1 MFGRRSGGDR
11 VFPAVA
17 GAAAT
22 SAAWTGPEKPDPAI
36 FDLALRH
43 AGCAASEPV
52 MIGDRLDNDIRP
64 ARLLGWRTMRVLQGP
79 GRFQSPRDSW
89 DEPDLT
95 VANVT
100 LIPPAL
106 IGRIQNCEIGAIR
119 IASETWGT
127 PVGRASPSL
136 WTRRATA
143 KGDRAALAEP
153 MRREIPMRLPHNP
166 AAVVFDMDG
175 LLFDTETLYQEA
187 IQFAAAEGGHEVA
200 VDIFKR
206 MVGVPWA
213 QSRTMLLSHFGEAFP
228 VDEFQETWVRHFW
241 VIAETRLAL
250 KPGALE
256 LLDTLDQLRL
266 PRAIATSSYRRT
278 VERHLTAHNLMG
290 RFQEIVGHG
299 DYENGKPAPDPFLKA
314 AERLGVEPR
323 YCLALEDSHNGVRSA
338 SSAGMI
344 TIMVPDLL
352 EPTDEIRGLCAL
364 IVRDLHEVR
373 SLILA
378 AVDRSGLRF

>member
-1 MFGRRSGGDR
+1 
-11 VFPAVA
+11 
-17 GAAAT
+17 
-22 SAAWTGPEKPDPAI
+22 
-36 FDLALRH
+36 
-43 AGCAASEPV
+43 
-52 MIGDRLDNDIRP
+52 
-64 ARLLGWRTMRVLQGP
+64 
-79 GRFQSPRDSW
+79 
-89 DEPDLT
+89 
-95 VANVT
+95 
-100 LIPPAL
+100 
-106 IGRIQNCEIGAIR
+106 
-119 IASETWGT
+119 
-127 PVGRASPSL
+127 
-136 WTRRATA
+136 
-143 KGDRAALAEP
+143 
-153 MRREIPMRLPHNP
+153 
-166 AAVVFDMDG
+166 
-175 LLFDTETLYQEA
+175 
-187 IQFAAAEGGHEVA
+187 
-200 VDIFKR
+200 

-256 LLDTLDQLRL
+256 MLDTLDQLRL

-290 RFQEIVGHG
+290 RFQEIVGYG

-352 EPTDEIRGLCAL
+352 EPTGEIRGLCAL